1 VLWFSLQ
8 YCSFWSTVH
17 FSIVLVGLG
26 RLASRIIS
34 VSAEWITCLCGPA
47 CASPVI
53 GNSSLV
59 NLNVLNY
66 NGGDFPGIQRVF
78 TCITCIW
85 LLVHEPL
92 LSIYQAYL
100 TYYTS
105 KKVQTTGVVTSTWRW
120 HHETLSFP
128 NQTCSMCLSIIYYI
142 NMFQVSV
149 DFLSGLSSVQAFY
162 SPQCTCH
169 VYNWF
174 RTTDAPIVRT
184 SGNPEFRQNS
194 AEFGSAENLQN
205 STEWVFSWQC
215 SITYIS
221 FPSHAHGVYTIA
233 PHLNMWN
240 TPIVRLQEK
249 PV

>member
-1 VLWFSLQ
+1 MKNAHFLQ
-8 YCSFWSTVH
+8 
-17 FSIVLVGLG
+17 
-26 RLASRIIS
+26 
-34 VSAEWITCLCGPA
+34 
-47 CASPVI
+47 
-53 GNSSLV
+53 
-59 NLNVLNY
+59 
-66 NGGDFPGIQRVF
+66 
-78 TCITCIW
+78 
-85 LLVHEPL
+85 
-92 LSIYQAYL
+92 
-100 TYYTS
+100 
-105 KKVQTTGVVTSTWRW
+105 VVTSTWRW

-240 TPIVRLQEK
+240 TLLCTSKVSVNNEQLIKNYQIKSLFLWSVQ
-249 PV
+249 V